1 MSHPLP
7 HLPSAADVP
16 LPLTPE
22 ASRTPDARRSAPS
35 LDGCYLLTYTPERN
49 GSFITFDGTL
59 RIDASGAAPVASGDL
74 YARPFDDD
82 AQLAPPPDPAA
93 GIPVLPRSRYRYYL
107 RVTRIAAEGD
117 GLALEFDA
125 LRFAERQEPPLASF
139 DGSLSEWLL
148 EGSYATQLR
157 PTAAPAGVAPGQPCF
172 EGEVADRAG
181 VTVGRIT
188 AVRVSRFLRRATLEI
203 DGVPAAET
211 PLDNGAGASWRTI
224 FEEVGW
230 DLRVLES
237 DRDVEEPPG
246 GSWNE
251 AEAHAALTRRDTPV
265 EALDTEWR
273 YHLLA
278 VRFSS
283 VRHGERGV
291 MYDRTGS
298 TPREGM
304 LVASH
309 WPIPDTPQWGLVR
322 GQRAGATVTYF
333 RTAVH
338 ELGHALGLEHEEHGT
353 FVMRPTD
360 AIAAQ
365 ADAAAPFPTN
375 IAWAFSPAD
384 AHRLRHWPD
393 PVVRPGGLALGRGP
407 EAPGAVAPDL
417 RLELTPVLGSV
428 PWGAPVRLDVR
439 LVNVGPTRSAAPR
452 SLHAGSGAVR
462 GLVVDAAG
470 GVRGFGPQLVDD
482 ADAAL
487 VALEPGAA
495 VEGALTLLVGTRA
508 MLFPVPGPYRIAVTV
523 GWNDGGQPRSVAAEC
538 GVVVT
543 PACDAAHA
551 AAAQRILATPD
562 LRPLL
567 EFGGDHLGDAIE
579 VLHAALRDPV
589 LRPHFAGLEARRLAT
604 RFGRRLPDYASAA
617 RLLHDG
623 AVMCRVEKEE
633 VQEAAAAGAPSR

>member
-7 HLPSAADVP
+7 QRPSAADVP
-16 LPLTPE
+16 QPLTPAAAR
-22 ASRTPDARRSAPS
+22 ASELQVAAPS
-35 LDGCYLLTYTPERN
+35 LHGCYLLNYTPDLN

-59 RIDASGAAPVASGDL
+59 RIDASGATPVASGDL

-107 RVTRIAAEGD
+107 RVTRFAADGD
-117 GLALEFDA
+117 GLALGFDA
-125 LRFAERQEPPLASF
+125 FRFVERQEPPLASF
-139 DGSLSEWLL
+139 DGNLSEWLL
-148 EGSYATQLR
+148 EGAYAAQLR
-157 PTAAPAGVAPGQPCF
+157 PAAPPPGVAPGQPCF

-181 VTVGRIT
+181 AAVGRLT
-188 AVRVSRFLRRATLEI
+188 ALRVSRFLRRATLEI
-203 DGVPAAET
+203 DRVPAAEV

-224 FEEVGW
+224 FDAVGW
-230 DLRVLES
+230 DLSVLES
-237 DRDVEEPPG
+237 DRDVVEPPG

-251 AEAHAALTRRDTPV
+251 AEAHAALARRDTPV

-283 VRHGERGV
+283 VRNGERGV
-291 MYDRTGS
+291 MYDRGGS
-298 TPREGM
+298 APREGM

-322 GQRAGATVTYF
+322 GQRAGATATYF

-338 ELGHALGLEHEEHGT
+338 ELGHALGLDHEEHGT
-353 FVMRPTD
+353 FAMRPTD
-360 AIAAQ
+360 AIAAE
-365 ADAAAPFPTN
+365 ADAAPFPTN

-384 AHRLRHWPD
+384 THRLRHWPD
-393 PVVRPGGLALGRGP
+393 PAVRPGGLALGRAAQAP
-407 EAPGAVAPDL
+407 EAVASERL
-417 RLELTPVLGSV
+417 RLELAPVGASV

-439 LVNVGPTRSAAPR
+439 LVNIGPTPCAAPR
-452 SLHAGSGAVR
+452 ALDGGSGAVH

-470 GVRGFGPQLVDD
+470 SARSFGPLLVDD
-482 ADAAL
+482 ADSAL
-487 VALEPGAA
+487 VMLEHGAA
-495 VEGALTLLVGTRA
+495 VEGALTLLVGTHA
-508 MLFPVPGPYRIAVTV
+508 MLFPVPGPHRIAVTV
-523 GWNDGGQPRSVAAEC
+523 GWNDGGQMRFATAEC

-543 PACDAAHA
+543 PPRDAAHA

-562 LRPLL
+562 LLRLL
-567 EFGGDHLGDAIE
+567 AFGGDHLVDAIE
-579 VLHAALRDPV
+579 ALHAALRDPV
-589 LRPHFAGLEARRLAT
+589 LRPHFAGLEARRVAT
-604 RFGRRLPDYASAA
+604 RFGRRPPDFAAAA

-623 AVMCRVEKEE
+623 AVMSRAEE
-633 VQEAAAAGAPSR
+633 DEAHRRYGV